1 MVGATVREGEDV
13 TYTPLLCINCGHL
26 EDDHIVEDDNA
37 YCIGSL
43 ECRCRKRIS
52 DSLKASPSNT
62 QRLRALAKAQRG
74 KHLSKAHREK
84 IGNSLRGKPMSEERK
99 HRLSLAKMGH
109 SVSKET
115 RRKISKSKLGRKL
128 GPCSEEHK
136 RRISESRM
144 GHLVSEETR
153 QKLKLAWKVKA
164 AKKCSPK

>member
-1 MVGATVREGEDV
+1 
-13 TYTPLLCINCGHL
+13 
-26 EDDHIVEDDNA
+26 
-37 YCIGSL
+37 
-43 ECRCRKRIS
+43 
-52 DSLKASPSNT
+52 
-62 QRLRALAKAQRG
+62 
-74 KHLSKAHREK
+74 
-84 IGNSLRGKPMSEERK
+84 MSEERK

-109 SVSKET
+109 LVSKET